1 MTRTWFEVRRE
12 GESVA
17 VFQFAAEDFLP
28 GEVTYSDALAAAK
41 ASAMK
46 AGGRVFLLREMAL

>member
-12 GESVA
+12 GDAVA
-17 VFQFAAEDFLP
+17 IFPFAAEDFMP

-46 AGGRVFLLREMAL
+46 AGGRVFLMQEMGL